1 MEVVPWSNPDN
12 LPVCLSCGR
21 LMAYIRTI
29 RRWIGDDIN
38 IFRCAQCGTFVT
50 RPAKAVIRDARKNS
64 N

>member
-1 MEVVPWSNPDN
+1 
-12 LPVCLSCGR
+12 
-21 LMAYIRTI
+21 MAYIRTI